1 MHRYI
6 EVPLQLLDIEGEGFH
21 IMVKGTIHGKE
32 ANFLIDT
39 GASRSVFDPKTL
51 ATFIDDLTFEK
62 KEGITAGVGGS
73 DLESST
79 FTIDMFT
86 IGDMEIHDYEGV
98 ALDMD
103 NIHELYGKLALPHID
118 EIHRRRAVGYRDG
131 CFAVAGKAPEKQV
144 QQRYDCRR
152 HYRKVQ
158 DGGFLTY
165 AFSFWLLRVLPGHRK
180 PSREVRTGFVRAL
193 YIPVRSSHCFHSFRC
208 SAMPVSGSPRRFR

>member
-6 EVPLQLLDIEGEGFH
+6 EFPLQLLDIEGEGFH

-103 NIHELYGKLALPHID
+103 NIHALYGKLALPHID
-118 EIHRRRAVGYRDG
+118 GILGGDLLKRY
-131 CFAVAGKAPEKQV
+131 KAIINYKSK
-144 QQRYDCRR
+144 
-152 HYRKVQ
+152 KVR
-158 DGGFLTY
+158 LTP
-165 AFSFWLLRVLPGHRK
+165 L
-180 PSREVRTGFVRAL
+180 
-193 YIPVRSSHCFHSFRC
+193 
-208 SAMPVSGSPRRFR
+208 